1 MACLPLPILSDMS
14 YEMFIGLRYL
24 RAKRKQTFVS
34 LITLISIAGVMVG
47 VTALIVVIAVMNG
60 FKEDLRDKILGV
72 TSHVVISRFDGNISK
87 YQEVRA
93 KVEEVSGVNAATPF
107 IYTQVMISSRKAM
120 SGAVL
125 RGIEPKTASKVINL
139 PKNLRAG
146 SLEELEAEN
155 KPEGMRS
162 TPGIILGNEL
172 ARNIGASRGEPV
184 TVISPLG
191 RLTPLGR
198 VPRSQTFRVAG
209 IFDSGMYEYDSTIAY
224 VSLWAAQRFLGI
236 GDRVTGIEVR
246 VDEIYEADRVAKAI
260 GKALDGY
267 PYWSRD
273 WMRMNKNL
281 FSALKLEKIV
291 MFIILTLIILVAAFN
306 IVGTLIMVVIEKTR
320 DIAIL
325 KSMGATRRSIM
336 KIFMIEGAV
345 IGLVGTLLG
354 LLGGYTLC
362 KLLATYKFIELPS
375 DVYYISTLPVQ
386 MNPLDVAL
394 IALAAIVITLAA
406 SVYPAWQASRFDP
419 AEAIR
424 YE

>member
-1 MACLPLPILSDMS
+1 MS
-14 YEMFIGLRYL
+14 YELFIGLRYL
-24 RAKRKQTFVS
+24 KAKRKQTFVS

-93 KVEEVSGVNAATPF
+93 KVEEVSGVKAATPF
-107 IYTQVMISSRKAM
+107 IYTQVMISSRKAI

-139 PKNLRAG
+139 PKNMRAG

-155 KPEGMRS
+155 KPEGMRA

-246 VDEIYEADRVAKAI
+246 VDDIYAADRVARAI

-354 LLGGYTLC
+354 LLGGYTIC
-362 KLLATYKFIELPS
+362 TLLATYKFIELPS

-406 SVYPAWQASRFDP
+406 SVYPAWQASRLDP

>member
-1 MACLPLPILSDMS
+1 MS
-14 YEMFIGLRYL
+14 YELFIGLRYL

-93 KVEEVSGVNAATPF
+93 KVGEVSGVNAATPF
-107 IYTQVMISSRKAM
+107 IYTQVMISSRKAI

-139 PKNLRAG
+139 PKNMRAG
-146 SLEELEAEN
+146 SLEELEAES

-172 ARNIGASRGEPV
+172 ARNIGALRGEPV

-246 VDEIYEADRVAKAI
+246 VDDIYEADRVARAI

-362 KLLATYKFIELPS
+362 TLLATYKFIELPS

-394 IALAAIVITLAA
+394 IAVAAIVITLAA

>member
-1 MACLPLPILSDMS
+1 MWLLGTISDMS
-14 YEMFIGLRYL
+14 YEIFIGLRYL
-24 RAKRKQTFVS
+24 KAKRKQTFVS
-34 LITLISIAGVMVG
+34 LITIISIAGVTVG
-47 VTALIVVIAVMNG
+47 VTALIVVLAVMNG

-87 YQEVRA
+87 YEQVKT
-93 KVEEVSGVNAATPF
+93 KVEEVSGVAAATPF
-107 IYTQVMISSRKAM
+107 IYTQVMVSSRQAI

-125 RGIEPKTASKVINL
+125 RGIDPNTASKVINL

-146 SLEELEAEN
+146 SLKDLAAEDGLSG
-155 KPEGMRS
+155 PIG
-162 TPGIILGNEL
+162 TPGIIVGNEL
-172 ARNIGASRGEPV
+172 ARNLGVSQGEPV

-191 RLTPLGR
+191 RLTPLGQ
-198 VPRSQTFRVAG
+198 VPRSQTFRVTG
-209 IFDSGMYEYDSTIAY
+209 IFDSGMYEYDSTLAY

-246 VDEIYEADRVAKAI
+246 VDDIYKA
-260 GKALDGY
+260 GR

-306 IVGTLIMVVIEKTR
+306 IVGTLIMVVLEKTR

-336 KIFMIEGAV
+336 KIFIIEGAV
-345 IGLVGTLLG
+345 IGLVGTVLG

-362 KLLATYKFIELPS
+362 ELLATYKFIELPQ
-375 DVYYISTLPVQ
+375 DVYYISKLPVK
-386 MNPLDVAL
+386 MDPVDVAL
-394 IALAAIVITLAA
+394 IALAAMVISLVATL
-406 SVYPAWQASRFDP
+406 YPAWQASRLDP

>member
-1 MACLPLPILSDMS
+1 MS
-14 YEMFIGLRYL
+14 YELFIGLRYL
-24 RAKRKQTFVS
+24 KAKRKQTFVS

-87 YQEVRA
+87 YQGVRA

-107 IYTQVMISSRKAM
+107 IYTQVMISSRKAI

-155 KPEGMRS
+155 GPDGMGS
-162 TPGIILGNEL
+162 APGIILGNEL

-184 TVISPLG
+184 TIISPLG

-246 VDEIYEADRVAKAI
+246 VDEIYEADRVARAI
-260 GKALDGY
+260 DKALDGY

-306 IVGTLIMVVIEKTR
+306 IVGTLIMVVIEKTK

-362 KLLATYKFIELPS
+362 KLLATYEFIELPS

-386 MNPLDVAL
+386 MNPLDVAI
-394 IALAAIVITLAA
+394 IALAAVVITLAA

>member
-1 MACLPLPILSDMS
+1 MS
-14 YEMFIGLRYL
+14 YELFIGLRYL
-24 RAKRKQTFVS
+24 KAKRKQTFVS

-93 KVEEVSGVNAATPF
+93 KVGEVSGVNAATPF
-107 IYTQVMISSRKAM
+107 IYTQVMISSRKAI

-139 PKNLRAG
+139 PKNMRAG

-172 ARNIGASRGEPV
+172 ARNIGALRGEPV

-246 VDEIYEADRVAKAI
+246 VDDIYEADRVAKAI

>member
-1 MACLPLPILSDMS
+1 MS
-14 YEMFIGLRYL
+14 YELFIGLRYL
-24 RAKRKQTFVS
+24 KAKRKQTFVS

-87 YQEVRA
+87 YQEVKA

-107 IYTQVMISSRKAM
+107 IYTQVMISSRKAI

-125 RGIEPKTASKVINL
+125 RGIEPQTASKVINL
-139 PKNLRAG
+139 QKNLRAG
-146 SLEELEAEN
+146 SLKELEAEN
-155 KPEGMRS
+155 KPEGMRA

-246 VDEIYEADRVAKAI
+246 VDDIYAADRVARAI
-260 GKALDGY
+260 GKALGGY

-336 KIFMIEGAV
+336 KIFLIEGAV

-362 KLLATYKFIELPS
+362 TLLATYKFIELPS

>member
-1 MACLPLPILSDMS
+1 MS
-14 YEMFIGLRYL
+14 YELFIGLRYL
-24 RAKRKQTFVS
+24 KAKRKQTFVS
-34 LITLISIAGVMVG
+34 LITIISIAGVMVG

-93 KVEEVSGVNAATPF
+93 KVGEVAGVKAATPF
-107 IYTQVMISSRKAM
+107 IYTQVMISSRKAI

-155 KPEGMRS
+155 KPEGMRA

-246 VDEIYEADRVAKAI
+246 VDDIYAADRVARAI

-362 KLLATYKFIELPS
+362 TLLATYKFIELPS

>member
-1 MACLPLPILSDMS
+1 MS
-14 YEMFIGLRYL
+14 YELFIGLRYL
-24 RAKRKQTFVS
+24 KAKRKQTFVS
-34 LITLISIAGVMVG
+34 LITLISIAGVTVG
-47 VTALIVVIAVMNG
+47 VTALIVVLAVMNG
-60 FKEDLRDKILGV
+60 FKEDLQDKILGV

-87 YQEVRA
+87 YKQVQT
-93 KVEEVSGVNAATPF
+93 KVEEVSGVAAATPF
-107 IYTQVMISSRKAM
+107 IYSQVMISSRQAI

-125 RGIEPKTASKVINL
+125 RGIDPDSASKVINL

-146 SLEELEAEN
+146 SLEELANEDTSAEPN
-155 KPEGMRS
+155 T

-172 ARNIGASRGEPV
+172 ARNLGVSRGEPV

-191 RLTPLGR
+191 RLTPLGQ
-198 VPRSQTFRVAG
+198 VPRSQTFRVMG
-209 IFDSGMYEYDSTIAY
+209 IFDSGMYEYDSTLAY
-224 VSLWAAQRFLGI
+224 ISIWAAQRFLGI

-246 VDEIYEADRVAKAI
+246 VDDIYGADRVARAI
-260 GKALDGY
+260 SNALEGY

-306 IVGTLIMVVIEKTR
+306 IVGTLIMVVLEKTR

-325 KSMGATRRSIM
+325 KSMGATGRSIM
-336 KIFMIEGAV
+336 KIFMIEGAI

-354 LLGGYTLC
+354 LLGGYSLC
-362 KLLATYKFIELPS
+362 KLLATYKFIELPQ
-375 DVYYISTLPVQ
+375 DVYYISTLPVK
-386 MNPLDVAL
+386 MDPLDVGL
-394 IALAAIVITLAA
+394 IAVAAMVISLAAT
-406 SVYPAWQASRFDP
+406 VYPAWQASRLDP

>member
-1 MACLPLPILSDMS
+1 MS

-24 RAKRKQTFVS
+24 KAKRKQTFVS

-93 KVEEVSGVNAATPF
+93 KVGEVSGVNAATPF
-107 IYTQVMISSRKAM
+107 IYTQVMISSRKAI

-246 VDEIYEADRVAKAI
+246 VDDIYEADRVARAI

-306 IVGTLIMVVIEKTR
+306 IVGTLIMVVVEKTR

-336 KIFMIEGAV
+336 KIFLIEGAV

-362 KLLATYKFIELPS
+362 TLLATYKFIELPS
-375 DVYYISTLPVQ
+375 DVYYISTLPVK

>member
-1 MACLPLPILSDMS
+1 MS
-14 YEMFIGLRYL
+14 YELFIGLRYL
-24 RAKRKQTFVS
+24 KAKRKQTFVS

-60 FKEDLRDKILGV
+60 FKEELQDKILGV

-87 YQEVRA
+87 YLEVRK

-107 IYTQVMISSRKAM
+107 IYTQVMISSRKGI

-125 RGIEPKTASKVINL
+125 RGIEPQTASKVINL
-139 PKNLRAG
+139 QKNLRAG
-146 SLEELEAEN
+146 SLKELEAEN
-155 KPEGMRS
+155 KPEGMRA

-246 VDEIYEADRVAKAI
+246 VDDIYEADRVARAI

-291 MFIILTLIILVAAFN
+291 MFIILTLIIVVAAFN
-306 IVGTLIMVVIEKTR
+306 IVGTLTMVVVEKTR

-336 KIFMIEGAV
+336 KIFLIEGAV

-362 KLLATYKFIELPS
+362 TLLATYKFIELPS

>member
-1 MACLPLPILSDMS
+1 MS

-24 RAKRKQTFVS
+24 KAKRKQTFVS

-93 KVEEVSGVNAATPF
+93 KVGEVSGVNAATPF
-107 IYTQVMISSRKAM
+107 IYTQVMISSRKAI

-125 RGIEPKTASKVINL
+125 RGIEPKTAGKVINL

-246 VDEIYEADRVAKAI
+246 VDDIYEADRVARAI

-336 KIFMIEGAV
+336 KIFLIEGAV

-362 KLLATYKFIELPS
+362 TLLATYKFIELPS
-375 DVYYISTLPVQ
+375 DVYYISTLPVK

>member
-1 MACLPLPILSDMS
+1 MS
-14 YEMFIGLRYL
+14 YELFIGLRYL
-24 RAKRKQTFVS
+24 KAKRKQTFVS

-47 VTALIVVIAVMNG
+47 VTALIVVLAVMNG
-60 FKEDLRDKILGV
+60 FKEDLREKILGV
-72 TSHVVISRFDGNISK
+72 TSHVVISRFDGNI
-87 YQEVRA
+87 RA
-93 KVEEVSGVNAATPF
+93 YEKVMAQVEEVPGVTAATPF
-107 IYTQVMISSRKAM
+107 IYTQVMISSRQTI

-125 RGIEPKTASKVINL
+125 RGIEPETAAKVINL
-139 PKNLRAG
+139 PRNLRNG
-146 SLEELEAEN
+146 SLEELGIADRS
-155 KPEGMRS
+155 GDMRT

-172 ARNIGASRGEPV
+172 ARNLGVARGDPI

-191 RLTPLGR
+191 RLTPLGQ

-209 IFDSGMYEYDSTIAY
+209 IFESGMYEYDSTIAY

-246 VDEIYEADRVAKAI
+246 VDDIYQADRVARAV
-260 GKALDGY
+260 GKALAGY

-273 WMRMNKNL
+273 WMRMNRNL

-306 IVGTLIMVVIEKTR
+306 IIGTLIMVVIEKTR

-354 LLGGYTLC
+354 LVGGYTLC
-362 KLLATYKFIELPS
+362 KLLATYQFIELPP
-375 DVYYISTLPVQ
+375 DVYYISTLPVK
-386 MNPLDVAL
+386 MDPIDVTL
-394 IALAAIVITLAA
+394 IVLAAIVISLVAT
-406 SVYPAWQASRFDP
+406 VYPAWQASRLDP

>member
-1 MACLPLPILSDMS
+1 MS
-14 YEMFIGLRYL
+14 YELFIGLRYL
-24 RAKRKQTFVS
+24 KAKRKQTFVS

-93 KVEEVSGVNAATPF
+93 KVGEVSGVNAATPF
-107 IYTQVMISSRKAM
+107 IYTQVMISSRKAI

-172 ARNIGASRGEPV
+172 ARNIGALRGDPV

-246 VDEIYEADRVAKAI
+246 VDDIYEADRVARAI

-362 KLLATYKFIELPS
+362 TLLATYKFIELPS

-394 IALAAIVITLAA
+394 IAVAAIVITLAA

>member
-1 MACLPLPILSDMS
+1 MS
-14 YEMFIGLRYL
+14 YELFIGLRYL
-24 RAKRKQTFVS
+24 KAKRKQTFVS

-93 KVEEVSGVNAATPF
+93 KVGEVSGVNAATPF
-107 IYTQVMISSRKAM
+107 IYTQVMISSRKAI

-172 ARNIGASRGEPV
+172 ARNIGALRGEPV

-246 VDEIYEADRVAKAI
+246 VDDIYEADRVARAI

-362 KLLATYKFIELPS
+362 TLLATYKFIELPS

>member
-1 MACLPLPILSDMS
+1 MS
-14 YEMFIGLRYL
+14 YELFIGLRYL
-24 RAKRKQTFVS
+24 KAKRKQTFVS
-34 LITLISIAGVMVG
+34 LITFISIAGVMVG

-87 YQEVRA
+87 YDEVRA

-107 IYTQVMISSRKAM
+107 IYTQVMISSRKAI

-146 SLEELEAEN
+146 SLEELEAEK

-172 ARNIGASRGEPV
+172 ARNIGVSRGEPV

-325 KSMGATRRSIM
+325 KSMGATRSSIM

>member
-1 MACLPLPILSDMS
+1 MS
-14 YEMFIGLRYL
+14 YELFIGLRYL
-24 RAKRKQTFVS
+24 KAKRKQTFVS

-93 KVEEVSGVNAATPF
+93 KVGEVSGVNAATPF
-107 IYTQVMISSRKAM
+107 IYTQVMISSRKAI

-139 PKNLRAG
+139 PKNMRAG

-246 VDEIYEADRVAKAI
+246 VDDIYAADRVARAI

-354 LLGGYTLC
+354 LLGGYTIC
-362 KLLATYKFIELPS
+362 TLLATYKFIELPS

>member
-1 MACLPLPILSDMS
+1 MS

-93 KVEEVSGVNAATPF
+93 KVGEVSGVNAATPF
-107 IYTQVMISSRKAM
+107 IYTQVMISSRKAI

-139 PKNLRAG
+139 PKNMRAG

-246 VDEIYEADRVAKAI
+246 VDDIYEADRVARAI
-260 GKALDGY
+260 GKALGGY

-362 KLLATYKFIELPS
+362 TLLATYKFIELPS

>member
-1 MACLPLPILSDMS
+1 MS
-14 YEMFIGLRYL
+14 YELFIGLRYL
-24 RAKRKQTFVS
+24 KAKRKQTFVS

-260 GKALDGY
+260 GKELDGY

>member
-1 MACLPLPILSDMS
+1 MS
-14 YEMFIGLRYL
+14 YELFIGLRYL
-24 RAKRKQTFVS
+24 KAKRKQTFVS

-87 YQEVRA
+87 YQEVRE
-93 KVEEVSGVNAATPF
+93 KVGEVSGVNAATPF
-107 IYTQVMISSRKAM
+107 IYTQVMISSRKAI

-139 PKNLRAG
+139 PKNMRAG

-172 ARNIGASRGEPV
+172 ARNIGALRGEPV

-246 VDEIYEADRVAKAI
+246 VDDIYEADRVAKAI

-386 MNPLDVAL
+386 MNPLDVAI

-406 SVYPAWQASRFDP
+406 SVYPAWQASRLDP

>member
-1 MACLPLPILSDMS
+1 MS
-14 YEMFIGLRYL
+14 YELFIGLRYL
-24 RAKRKQTFVS
+24 KAKRKQTFVS

-87 YQEVRA
+87 YQEVKA

-107 IYTQVMISSRKAM
+107 IYTQVMISSRKAI

-125 RGIEPKTASKVINL
+125 RGIEPQTASKVINL
-139 PKNLRAG
+139 QKNLRAG
-146 SLEELEAEN
+146 SLKELEAEN
-155 KPEGMRS
+155 KPEGMRA

-246 VDEIYEADRVAKAI
+246 VDDIYEADRVARAI
-260 GKALDGY
+260 GKTLDGY

-336 KIFMIEGAV
+336 KIFLIEGAV

-362 KLLATYKFIELPS
+362 TLLATYKFIELPS
-375 DVYYISTLPVQ
+375 DVYYISTLPVR

>member
-1 MACLPLPILSDMS
+1 MS
-14 YEMFIGLRYL
+14 YELFIGLRYL
-24 RAKRKQTFVS
+24 KAKRKQTFVS
-34 LITLISIAGVMVG
+34 LITLISIAGVTVG

-107 IYTQVMISSRKAM
+107 IYTQVMISSRKAI

-246 VDEIYEADRVAKAI
+246 VDDIYEADRVARAI
-260 GKALDGY
+260 GKALGGY

-362 KLLATYKFIELPS
+362 TLLATYKFIELPS

>member
-1 MACLPLPILSDMS
+1 MS
-14 YEMFIGLRYL
+14 YELFIGLRYL

-60 FKEDLRDKILGV
+60 FKEELQDKILGV

-87 YQEVRA
+87 YQEVKA

-107 IYTQVMISSRKAM
+107 IYTQVMISSRKAI

-125 RGIEPKTASKVINL
+125 RGIEPQTASKVINL
-139 PKNLRAG
+139 QKNLRAG
-146 SLEELEAEN
+146 SLKELEAEN
-155 KPEGMRS
+155 KPEGMRA

-172 ARNIGASRGEPV
+172 ARNIGVSRGEPV

-246 VDEIYEADRVAKAI
+246 VDDIYEADRVAKAI

-336 KIFMIEGAV
+336 KIFLIEGTV

-362 KLLATYKFIELPS
+362 TLLATYKFIELPS

-386 MNPLDVAL
+386 MNPLDVVL

>member
-1 MACLPLPILSDMS
+1 MS
-14 YEMFIGLRYL
+14 YELFIGLRYL
-24 RAKRKQTFVS
+24 KAKRKQTFVS
-34 LITLISIAGVMVG
+34 LITIISIAGVMVG

-93 KVEEVSGVNAATPF
+93 KVGEVSGVNAATPF
-107 IYTQVMISSRKAM
+107 IYTQVMISSRKAI

-246 VDEIYEADRVAKAI
+246 VDDIYAADRVARAI
-260 GKALDGY
+260 GKALGGY

-362 KLLATYKFIELPS
+362 TLLATYKFIELPS

>member
-1 MACLPLPILSDMS
+1 MS
-14 YEMFIGLRYL
+14 YELFIGLRYL
-24 RAKRKQTFVS
+24 KAKRKQTFVS
-34 LITLISIAGVMVG
+34 LITFISIAGVMVG

-72 TSHVVISRFDGNISK
+72 TSHVVISRFDGNISN

-107 IYTQVMISSRKAM
+107 IYTQVMISSRKAI

-155 KPEGMRS
+155 KPAGLRS

-184 TVISPLG
+184 MVISPLG

-246 VDEIYEADRVAKAI
+246 VDEIYEADRVARAV
-260 GKALDGY
+260 GKALAGY

-273 WMRMNKNL
+273 WKRMNKNL

-362 KLLATYKFIELPS
+362 TLLATYKFIELPS

>member
-1 MACLPLPILSDMS
+1 MS

-93 KVEEVSGVNAATPF
+93 KVGEVSGVNAATPF
-107 IYTQVMISSRKAM
+107 IYTQVMISSRKAI

-246 VDEIYEADRVAKAI
+246 VDDIYEADRVARAI

-306 IVGTLIMVVIEKTR
+306 IVGTLIMVVVEKTR

-336 KIFMIEGAV
+336 KIFLIEGAV

-362 KLLATYKFIELPS
+362 TLLATYKFIELPS
-375 DVYYISTLPVQ
+375 DVYYISTLPVK

>member
-1 MACLPLPILSDMS
+1 MS
-14 YEMFIGLRYL
+14 YELFIGLRYL

-60 FKEDLRDKILGV
+60 FKEDLQDKIIGV

-87 YQEVRA
+87 YQEVKA
-93 KVEEVSGVNAATPF
+93 KVEEVSGVSAATPF
-107 IYTQVMISSRKAM
+107 IYTQVMISARKAM

-125 RGIEPKTASKVINL
+125 RGIEPQTASKVINL
-139 PKNLRAG
+139 QKNLRAG
-146 SLEELEAEN
+146 SLKELEAEN
-155 KPEGMRS
+155 KPEGMRA

-172 ARNIGASRGEPV
+172 ARNIGAARGEAV

-246 VDEIYEADRVAKAI
+246 VDDIYEADRVARAI
-260 GKALDGY
+260 GKALGGY

-306 IVGTLIMVVIEKTR
+306 IVGTLIMVVVEKTR

-336 KIFMIEGAV
+336 KIFLIEGAV

-362 KLLATYKFIELPS
+362 TLLATYKFIELPS

-386 MNPLDVAL
+386 MDPLDVAL

>member
-1 MACLPLPILSDMS
+1 MS
-14 YEMFIGLRYL
+14 YELFIGLRYL
-24 RAKRKQTFVS
+24 KAKRKQTFVS
-34 LITLISIAGVMVG
+34 LITLISIAGVTVG

-107 IYTQVMISSRKAM
+107 IYTQVMISSRKAI

-246 VDEIYEADRVAKAI
+246 VDDIYEADRVARAI

-306 IVGTLIMVVIEKTR
+306 IVGTLIMVVVEKTR

-336 KIFMIEGAV
+336 KIFLIEGAV

-362 KLLATYKFIELPS
+362 TLLATYKFIELPS

>member
-1 MACLPLPILSDMS
+1 MS
-14 YEMFIGLRYL
+14 YELFIGLRYL
-24 RAKRKQTFVS
+24 KAKRKQTFVS

-87 YQEVRA
+87 YQEVKA

-107 IYTQVMISSRKAM
+107 IYTQVMISSRKAI

-125 RGIEPKTASKVINL
+125 RGIEPQTASKVINL
-139 PKNLRAG
+139 QKNLRAG
-146 SLEELEAEN
+146 SLKELEAEN
-155 KPEGMRS
+155 KPEGMRA

-246 VDEIYEADRVAKAI
+246 VDDIYAADRVARAI
-260 GKALDGY
+260 GKALGGY

-354 LLGGYTLC
+354 LLGGYTIC
-362 KLLATYKFIELPS
+362 TLLATYKFIELPS

>member
-1 MACLPLPILSDMS
+1 MS
-14 YEMFIGLRYL
+14 YELFIGLRYL
-24 RAKRKQTFVS
+24 KAKRKQTFVS

-93 KVEEVSGVNAATPF
+93 KVGEVSGVNAATPF
-107 IYTQVMISSRKAM
+107 IYTQVMISSRKAI

-139 PKNLRAG
+139 PKNMRAG

-172 ARNIGASRGEPV
+172 ARNIGALRGEPV

-246 VDEIYEADRVAKAI
+246 VDDIYEADRVARAI

-354 LLGGYTLC
+354 LLGGYTIC
-362 KLLATYKFIELPS
+362 TLLATYKFIELPS

>member
-1 MACLPLPILSDMS
+1 MS
-14 YEMFIGLRYL
+14 YELFIGLRYL
-24 RAKRKQTFVS
+24 KAKRKQTFVS

-93 KVEEVSGVNAATPF
+93 KVGEVAGVKAATPF
-107 IYTQVMISSRKAM
+107 IYTQVMISSRKAI

-155 KPEGMRS
+155 KPEGMRA

-246 VDEIYEADRVAKAI
+246 VDDIYAADRVARAI

-362 KLLATYKFIELPS
+362 TLLATYKFIELPS

>member
-1 MACLPLPILSDMS
+1 MS
-14 YEMFIGLRYL
+14 YELFIGLRYL
-24 RAKRKQTFVS
+24 KAKRKQTFVS

-60 FKEDLRDKILGV
+60 FKEDLRYKILGV

-93 KVEEVSGVNAATPF
+93 KVGEVSGVNAATPF
-107 IYTQVMISSRKAM
+107 IYTQVMISSRKAI

-139 PKNLRAG
+139 PKNMRAG

-172 ARNIGASRGEPV
+172 ARNIGALRGDPV

-246 VDEIYEADRVAKAI
+246 VDDIYAADRVARAI

-354 LLGGYTLC
+354 LLGGYTIC
-362 KLLATYKFIELPS
+362 TLLATYKFIELPS

>member
-1 MACLPLPILSDMS
+1 
-14 YEMFIGLRYL
+14 
-24 RAKRKQTFVS
+24 
-34 LITLISIAGVMVG
+34 
-47 VTALIVVIAVMNG
+47 
-60 FKEDLRDKILGV
+60 
-72 TSHVVISRFDGNISK
+72 
-87 YQEVRA
+87 
-93 KVEEVSGVNAATPF
+93 
-107 IYTQVMISSRKAM
+107 
-120 SGAVL
+120 
-125 RGIEPKTASKVINL
+125 
-139 PKNLRAG
+139 
-146 SLEELEAEN
+146 
-155 KPEGMRS
+155 
-162 TPGIILGNEL
+162 
-172 ARNIGASRGEPV
+172 
-184 TVISPLG
+184 
-191 RLTPLGR
+191 
-198 VPRSQTFRVAG
+198 
-209 IFDSGMYEYDSTIAY
+209 
-224 VSLWAAQRFLGI
+224 
-236 GDRVTGIEVR
+236 
-246 VDEIYEADRVAKAI
+246 
-260 GKALDGY
+260 
-267 PYWSRD
+267 
-273 WMRMNKNL
+273 MRMNKNL

-362 KLLATYKFIELPS
+362 TLLATYKFIELPS

-386 MNPLDVAL
+386 MNPLDVAI

>member
-1 MACLPLPILSDMS
+1 MS
-14 YEMFIGLRYL
+14 YELFIGLRYL
-24 RAKRKQTFVS
+24 KAKRKQTFVS
-34 LITLISIAGVMVG
+34 LITIISIAGVMVG
-47 VTALIVVIAVMNG
+47 VTALIVVLAVMNG
-60 FKEDLRDKILGV
+60 FKEDLREKILGV
-72 TSHVVISRFDGNISK
+72 TSHVVISRFDGAISK
-87 YQEVRA
+87 YHEVA
-93 KVEEVSGVNAATPF
+93 AEVEEVAGVTAVAPF
-107 IYTQVMISSRKAM
+107 IYAQVMISSKRAI

-125 RGIEPKTASKVINL
+125 RGIEPATAAKVINL
-139 PKNLRAG
+139 PENLRDG
-146 SLEELEAEN
+146 SLSELAV
-155 KPEGMRS
+155 EGESGSRGA
-162 TPGIILGNEL
+162 PGIILGNEL
-172 ARNIGASRGEPV
+172 ARSLGVVRGEAV

-191 RLTPLGR
+191 RLTPLGQ

-209 IFDSGMYEYDSTIAY
+209 IFDSGMYEYDSTLAY
-224 VSLWAAQRFLGI
+224 VSLWSAQRFLGI
-236 GDRVTGIEVR
+236 GDQVTGIEVR
-246 VDEIYEADRVAKAI
+246 VDDIYEADRVAAAI
-260 GKALDGY
+260 NRSLGGY

-336 KIFMIEGAV
+336 KIFMIEGLI

-354 LLGGYTLC
+354 LLGGYILC
-362 KLLATYKFIELPS
+362 KLLATYQFIELPR
-375 DVYYISTLPVQ
+375 DVYYISTLPVK
-386 MNPLDVAL
+386 MEPLDVTF
-394 IALAAIVITLAA
+394 IAVAAIVISLVAT
-406 SVYPAWQASRFDP
+406 VYPAWQASRLEP

>member
-1 MACLPLPILSDMS
+1 MS

-24 RAKRKQTFVS
+24 KAKRKQTFVS

-87 YQEVRA
+87 YLEVRK

-107 IYTQVMISSRKAM
+107 IYTQVMISSRKAI

-246 VDEIYEADRVAKAI
+246 VDDIYEADRVARAI
-260 GKALDGY
+260 GKALGGY

-336 KIFMIEGAV
+336 KIFLIEGAV

-362 KLLATYKFIELPS
+362 TLLATYKFIELPS